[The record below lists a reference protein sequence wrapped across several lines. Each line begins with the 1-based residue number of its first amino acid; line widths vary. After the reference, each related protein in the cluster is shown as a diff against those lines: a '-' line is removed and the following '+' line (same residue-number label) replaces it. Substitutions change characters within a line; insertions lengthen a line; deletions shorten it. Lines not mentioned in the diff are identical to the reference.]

1 MGSTSVSSTKFIHRS
16 KRVLQLPIDI
26 GNFAVNLRS
35 FFKLSSGRREDYS
48 HLQDVTEVTAH
59 YVLVILLSAGS
70 PVDIRTINARTKDVH
85 ERTFIFGS
93 FWKHGKTSESERSD
107 EVRLKDVVFMSLIF
121 FLAHSLENKN
131 QKYKYQSIWN
141 WQSRLTQMN

>member
-1 MGSTSVSSTKFIHRS
+1 MIKDFLGSTSVSSTKFIHRS

-59 YVLVILLSAGS
+59 YVLRHSSVRWFPSRHT
-70 PVDIRTINARTKDVH
+70 DHKCTYKR
-85 ERTFIFGS
+85 
-93 FWKHGKTSESERSD
+93 RS
-107 EVRLKDVVFMSLIF
+107 
-121 FLAHSLENKN
+121 
-131 QKYKYQSIWN
+131 
-141 WQSRLTQMN
+141 